1 MNSRTAR
8 VLGLGAVMMAAAAAM
23 TMPAQADDHGY
34 LDESLE
40 YVDVP
45 YCAGY
50 LELYD
55 RDYCASPS
63 RWTSQDER
71 GEMSEEGEEGS
82 SEEGEDRSSEEADER
97 SGEHGDASDEGQ
109 DMSGERDENSDEG
122 ADMSD
127 EGAEMSGE
135 REDVSDEGQ
144 EMSGERED
152 VSDAFEG
159 RSAVENEDLS
169 SNAPGDFTFAD
180 ELVQGD

>member
-34 LDESLE
+34 LDEALE

-63 RWTSQDER
+63 RWTSSDER
-71 GEMSEEGEEGS
+71 GEMSEEGEDRS
-82 SEEGEDRSSEEADER
+82 SEEGEDGSSEEADDR
-97 SGEHGDASDEGQ
+97 SGERQDASEEGTDTSGERQDTSDEGT
-109 DMSGERDENSDEG
+109 DL
-122 ADMSD
+122 
-127 EGAEMSGE
+127 SGE
-135 REDVSDEGQ
+135 REDA
-144 EMSGERED
+144 
-152 VSDAFEG
+152 SDAFEG
-159 RSAVENEDLS
+159 QLAGESEDLS
-169 SNAPGDFTFAD
+169 SNAPGDITFAD

>member
-8 VLGLGAVMMAAAAAM
+8 VLGLGAVMLAAAAAM

-34 LDESLE
+34 LDEALE

-71 GEMSEEGEEGS
+71 GEMSEEGEDRS
-82 SEEGEDRSSEEADER
+82 SEEAEDRSSDQADEWSTEEADER
-97 SGEHGDASDEGQ
+97 SGERGDASDEG
-109 DMSGERDENSDEG
+109 
-122 ADMSD
+122 AD
-127 EGAEMSGE
+127 MSGE
-135 REDVSDEGQ
+135 REDVSEEGQ
-144 EMSGERED
+144 DMSGERED

-159 RSAVENEDLS
+159 ESGGESEDLS

>member
-8 VLGLGAVMMAAAAAM
+8 VLGLGAVMVAAAAAM

-34 LDESLE
+34 LDDALE

-63 RWTSQDER
+63 RWTSRDER
-71 GEMSEEGEEGS
+71 GEMSEEGGYRS
-82 SEEGEDRSSEEADER
+82 SEEGEDRTSDEADER
-97 SGEHGDASDEGQ
+97 SDWREDTSDEGQDMSDWREDSSDEGADVSGEREDVADEGQ
-109 DMSGERDENSDEG
+109 DMSGER
-122 ADMSD
+122 
-127 EGAEMSGE
+127 
-135 REDVSDEGQ
+135 EDVA
-144 EMSGERED
+144 
-152 VSDAFEG
+152 DAFEG
-159 RSAVENEDLS
+159 RSAGESEDRS
-169 SNAPGDFTFAD
+169 SNAPMDFTFAD

>member
-8 VLGLGAVMMAAAAAM
+8 VLGLGAVMLAAAAAM

-34 LDESLE
+34 LDEALE
-40 YVDVP
+40 YVDVS

-71 GEMSEEGEEGS
+71 GES
-82 SEEGEDRSSEEADER
+82 SEEVEDRSSEEAEGRSSEEADEW
-97 SGEHGDASDEGQ
+97 
-109 DMSGERDENSDEG
+109 
-122 ADMSD
+122 
-127 EGAEMSGE
+127 SGE
-135 REDVSDEGQ
+135 REDVSEEGQ
-144 EMSGERED
+144 DVSGERED

-159 RSAVENEDLS
+159 RPAGESEDLS